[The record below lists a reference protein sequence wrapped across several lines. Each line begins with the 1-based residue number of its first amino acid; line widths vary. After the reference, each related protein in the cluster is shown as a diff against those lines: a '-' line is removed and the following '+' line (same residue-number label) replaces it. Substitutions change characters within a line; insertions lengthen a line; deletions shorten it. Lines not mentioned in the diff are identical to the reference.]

1 MIHTFAGVKFK
12 QDVNLQRALDL
23 TRNAMC
29 TDKELPV
36 RVEAA
41 IAVQMLLNEQ
51 DKVIDMLRPHV
62 KPVILGEF
70 FYQPFQSLCYGI
82 GMQFLT
88 CLHIVYMY

>member
-1 MIHTFAGVKFK
+1 MLPTLSRTFSSCFVKACWVIHTFSEVKFK

-41 IAVQMLLNEQ
+41 IAIQMLLSQQEKAT
-51 DKVIDMLRPHV
+51 DFLRPHV
-62 KPVILGEF
+62 KSVILGT
-70 FYQPFQSLCYGI
+70 FY
-82 GMQFLT
+82 
-88 CLHIVYMY
+88 

>member
-1 MIHTFAGVKFK
+1 MQACWVIHTFSEVKFK

-41 IAVQMLLNEQ
+41 IAIQMLLSQQE
-51 DKVIDMLRPHV
+51 KATDMLRPHV
-62 KPVILGEF
+62 KSVILG
-70 FYQPFQSLCYGI
+70 
-82 GMQFLT
+82 
-88 CLHIVYMY
+88 MYVCSKKSG